1 MFTERAIK
9 PIRIVSENGLFDD
22 ESDIYEIKVDREQ
35 YVAARRPKSVWLF
48 YYLEQAHRAGKE
60 KP

>member
-1 MFTERAIK
+1 M
-9 PIRIVSENGLFDD
+9 RIVSENGPFDD
-22 ESDIYEIKVDREQ
+22 GSDIYEIKVDREQ

-60 KP
+60 LCRLAGHKI